1 MMRFSQFIGFMG
13 VLALTFV
20 ATIGVLY
27 IVTPPNYNTDYP
39 EYQHCD

>member
-1 MMRFSQFIGFMG
+1 MRFSDFIGFMG

-27 IVTPPNYNTDYP
+27 LVTPIDYSTDYP
-39 EYQHCD
+39 GYQHCD